1 MVRSSEAVAGIFV
14 NNGDHEKCGAGYE
27 QNDINHGSFLTS
39 ERVTYPCLCSFLAK
53 TFRYTAACR
62 IAGVAVAWT
71 PPSRPTNGTMRIAKA
86 STNQT
91 RTSSRRTT
99 VIGTSNHRKIGRRP

>member
-14 NNGDHEKCGAGYE
+14 NDGDHEKCGAGYE

-39 ERVTYPCLCSFLAK
+39 ERVTYPCVCSFLAK

-71 PPSRPTNGTMRIAKA
+71 PPSLRANAAMRIAM
-86 STNQT
+86 TNANHT
-91 RTSSRRTT
+91 AVSKRRTT
-99 VIGTSNHRKIGRRP
+99 VIGTSNHP